1 MAISIESLKS
11 EREALKTKLREV
23 EVEQRRVEAELKTVR
38 QLELRMKREIEALT
52 TLIDVASDTESE

>member
-38 QLELRMKREIEALT
+38 QRELRMKREIEALT